1 MKTAAFIF
9 SLLFLAPWSFS
20 QKEKIV
26 VVIDAGHG
34 GSDPG
39 HLSCNKNHLAE
50 KELNLIIAKKFGG
63 YIDQYLKNVTVVY
76 TRTDDSFPS
85 LGDRVDKA
93 NNVRADYFISIHCN
107 ANHNKHVH
115 GTESHIHSHSSKKA
129 VDLAKEV
136 EKEFSTR
143 AGRHSRGVKDSE
155 DREHSLQVLKY
166 TNMTGILVECGFLTN
181 ENEANYLNTTSG
193 QEVLASA
200 IFRAFR
206 SFITKEHPSI
216 SFIKSTP
223 NSSNSAVA
231 SNSGNS
237 GTTAKNTSP
246 ANGNYAIQ
254 IMSSKTPLDTK
265 GDSFKSLGV
274 SVARKELNTSNSYKY
289 RYYAGNYSSKDA
301 AMKDLEKV
309 QKNGFKDAYVVKME

>member
-1 MKTAAFIF
+1 MKSFAFIF
-9 SLLFLAPWSFS
+9 SLLFLAPLSFS

-39 HLSCNKNHLAE
+39 HLSSNKNHLAE

-63 YIDQYLKNVTVVY
+63 YIDQYLKNVTIVY

-93 NNVRADYFISIHCN
+93 NSVRADYFISIHCN

-115 GTESHIHSHSSKKA
+115 GTESHIHSHTSKKA

-166 TNMTGILVECGFLTN
+166 TNMTGILVECGFMTN

-206 SFITKEHPSI
+206 TYITKEHPSI
-216 SFIKSTP
+216 SFIKNNPAPSNNEVTANSTP
-223 NSSNSAVA
+223 NGSS
-231 SNSGNS
+231 
-237 GTTAKNTSP
+237 AKNTASV
-246 ANGNYAIQ
+246 NGTYAIQ

-265 GDSFKSLGV
+265 GDSFKNLGV
-274 SVARKELNTSNSYKY
+274 SVARKEINTSAAYKY
-289 RYYAGNYSSKDA
+289 RYYAGTYASKDA

-309 QKNGFKDAYVVKME
+309 QKNGFKDAYIVKME

>member
-9 SLLFLAPWSFS
+9 SLLFLSPLSFS

-63 YIDQYLKNVTVVY
+63 YIDQNLKNVTVVY

-85 LGDRVDKA
+85 LGDRVEKA
-93 NNVRADYFISIHCN
+93 NSVRADYFISIHCN

-115 GTESHIHSHSSKKA
+115 GTESHIHSHTSKKA

-206 SFITKEHPSI
+206 SFVTKEHPSI
-216 SFIKSTP
+216 SFIKTTP
-223 NSSNSAVA
+223 
-231 SNSGNS
+231 
-237 GTTAKNTSP
+237 SP
-246 ANGNYAIQ
+246 ANATVASTSGGQSAKPASTVNGTYAIQ
-254 IMSSKTPLDTK
+254 IMSSKTPLDTR
-265 GDSFKSLGV
+265 GDSFKNLGV
-274 SVARKELNTSNSYKY
+274 SVARKELNTSTAYKY
-289 RYYAGNYSSKDA
+289 KYFAGTYASRDA

>member
-9 SLLFLAPWSFS
+9 SLFLLTPFSFS

-50 KELNLIIAKKFGG
+50 KELNLLIAKKFGG
-63 YIDQYLKNVTVVY
+63 YIDQYLKNVTIVY
-76 TRTDDSFPS
+76 TRTDDSFPT
-85 LGDRVDKA
+85 LNERVDKA
-93 NNVRADYFISIHCN
+93 NSVRADYFISIHCN

-115 GTESHIHSHSSKKA
+115 GTESHIHSHTSKKA

-136 EKEFSTR
+136 EKEFSSR

-166 TNMTGILVECGFLTN
+166 TNMTGILVECGFMTN
-181 ENEANYLNTTSG
+181 ENEANYLNTSSG
-193 QEVLASA
+193 QDVLASA
-200 IFRAFR
+200 LFRAFR

-216 SFIKSTP
+216 SFIKTAPSP
-223 NSSNSAVA
+223 ASAAGASS
-231 SNSGNS
+231 SG
-237 GTTAKNTSP
+237 GQTAKP
-246 ANGNYAIQ
+246 ASTVNGTYAIQ

-265 GDSFKSLGV
+265 GDSFKNLGV
-274 SVARKELNTSNSYKY
+274 SVARKELNTTATYKY
-289 RYYAGNYSSKDA
+289 TYFAGTYASKDA

-309 QKNGFKDAYVVKME
+309 QKNGFRDAYVVKME

>member
-1 MKTAAFIF
+1 MKTVAFIF
-9 SLLFLAPWSFS
+9 SLLFLAPLSFS

-85 LGDRVDKA
+85 LSARVDKA
-93 NNVRADYFISIHCN
+93 NSVRADYFISIHCN

-115 GTESHIHSHSSKKA
+115 GTESHIHSHTSQKA
-129 VDLAKEV
+129 VNLAKEV

-143 AGRHSRGVKDSE
+143 AGRHSRGVKDTE

-166 TNMTGILVECGFLTN
+166 TNMTGVLVECGFLTN

-216 SFIKSTP
+216 SFIKSAPAPT
-223 NSSNSAVA
+223 NQTVIANTA
-231 SNSGNS
+231 SNGSTAQ
-237 GTTAKNTSP
+237 GTGTV
-246 ANGNYAIQ
+246 NGTYAIQ

-265 GDSFKSLGV
+265 GESFKTLGV
-274 SVARKELNTSNSYKY
+274 SVSRKELNTTAAYKY
-289 RYYAGNYSSKDA
+289 RYYAGNYASKDA

-309 QKNGFKDAYVVKME
+309 QKNGFKDAYVVKIE

>member
-9 SLLFLAPWSFS
+9 SLLFLAPLSFS

-93 NNVRADYFISIHCN
+93 NSVRADYFISIHCN

-115 GTESHIHSHSSKKA
+115 GTESHIHSHTSKKA

-206 SFITKEHPSI
+206 SYITKEHPSI
-216 SFIKSTP
+216 SFIKTAP
-223 NSSNSAVA
+223 ATANAVVA
-231 SNSGNS
+231 SSSGS
-237 GTTAKNTSP
+237 QTAKP
-246 ANGNYAIQ
+246 ATPVNGTYAIQ

-265 GDSFKSLGV
+265 GDSFKNLGV
-274 SVARKELNTSNSYKY
+274 SVARKELNSSTSYKY
-289 RYYAGNYSSKDA
+289 KYFAGNYTSKDA

-309 QKNGFKDAYVVKME
+309 QKNGFKDAYIVKME